1 MDQVIAG
8 RYELVERIG
17 AGGMGVVWRARDR
30 VLHRDVAVKVIGGLG
45 PGASAVA
52 RLEREARAAAG
63 LSRNPHVV
71 TVHDYGRDGD
81 RAYVVMEL
89 VEGRTLDKFL
99 AESGLP
105 GPAVAVDW
113 VRQICLALDAAHSVG
128 VVHRDIKPS
137 NVVLGRDGV
146 IQVLDF
152 GLAWFHPDYG
162 LDRLSKSA
170 AVMGSTPWMS
180 PEQAKGESVDHR
192 SDLYSVGCLL
202 YELLTLTSPF
212 GGREPMAQLY
222 AHVSETPPAPSTRQ
236 GTETTMAVIPAV
248 LDRLVLHL
256 LAKDPEN
263 RPASAARV
271 LMEIDALQDALSGP
285 DEGAA
290 SPSQRQPAPSPEPH
304 RAAATDDAENEPR
317 KRLGLNRRRL
327 LILAAGTAAATAAAV
342 PYALQEQG
350 GGADGKPGATPS
362 TSTPARKF
370 TPPRPLW
377 DLPLQEDVANLGMPE
392 AAAGE
397 LVMLSIQTGG
407 GPVGY
412 DARDSQTGKLLWT
425 FPPPKDPKDEI
436 NLRMYVDPTGSIV
449 CFNLDNGTL
458 IVKDA
463 KTGRTSWTY
472 RIRASKG
479 QSRLGGGYTMAFDGH
494 RAYIADNGRCS
505 GLDFSGDEMWT
516 LTLNDDTSDCALV
529 GQVLMVQGTANQ
541 YAVDIDSYVDIN
553 SREIIWQRRNPMLL
567 TMGGGVTFLESS
579 ENGPVQAVTV
589 GDGTVRW
596 TDTVLPVDI
605 RAKYNLAV
613 FEHGGRLRARAL
625 DTGKAVYD
633 RALPP
638 AANNYFETA
647 GDVLV
652 REVREGEDFLHLGI
666 SLERGTELWRKKA
679 LGKLRTHHQ
688 SPPGTVLAVN
698 DSTLTAF
705 DLTTGDARWSVTPDA
720 KRKVLDA
727 GMVGNLLY
735 VVTGQETDPAIGPRR
750 VERLHCLGP
759 SATRW

>member
-1 MDQVIAG
+1 MGQVIAG
-8 RYELVERIG
+8 RYELVEHIG

-30 VLHRDVAVKVIGGLG
+30 VLHRDVAVKVIAGLG

-89 VEGRTLDKFL
+89 VEGCTLDKFL

-105 GPAVAVDW
+105 GPGRAVDW
-113 VRQICLALDAAHSVG
+113 ARQICRALDAAHSAG

-137 NVVLGRDGV
+137 NVVLGRDGI

-192 SDLYSVGCLL
+192 SDLYSLGCLL

-212 GGREPMAQLY
+212 GDREPMAQLY

-236 GTETTMAVIPAV
+236 GTETATAVIPAV
-248 LDRLVLHL
+248 LDQLVLHL
-256 LAKDPEN
+256 LAKNPEN

-271 LMEIDALQDALSGP
+271 LMELDAMQDALPGP
-285 DEGAA
+285 DKGVAA
-290 SPSQRQPAPSPEPH
+290 PPAQRQPDPSPEPH
-304 RAAATDDAENEPR
+304 RAVATDDAEDEPGKTR
-317 KRLGLNRRRL
+317 GLNRRRL
-327 LILAAGTAAATAAAV
+327 LILAAGTAAATAVAV
-342 PYALQEQG
+342 PYALKKQRG
-350 GGADGKPGATPS
+350 DADGKPGATS
-362 TSTPARKF
+362 NTTTPARKF

-377 DLPLQEDVANLGMPE
+377 DLPLREDVGDLGMPE

-397 LVMLSIQTGG
+397 LVMLSIPAGG
-407 GPVGY
+407 GPMGY

-425 FPPPKDPKDEI
+425 FPPPKDPKNEI
-436 NLRMYVDPTGSIV
+436 NTGMYVDPTGTIV
-449 CFNLDNGTL
+449 CFNLGNDTL
-458 IVKDA
+458 IAKDA

-472 RIRASKG
+472 RIRAREG
-479 QSRLGGGYTMAFDGH
+479 QSRLGGGHTMAFDLDSV
-494 RAYIADNGRCS
+494 YVTDNGRCIDL
-505 GLDFSGDEMWT
+505 GFDGGERWT
-516 LTLNDDTSDCALV
+516 LPLNDDTSDCALV
-529 GQVLMVQGTANQ
+529 GRVLVVQGTANQ
-541 YAVDIDSYVDIN
+541 YAVDIDS
-553 SREIIWQRRNPMLL
+553 SPGKIIWQRRNPIVL
-567 TMGGGVTFLESS
+567 TMGGGVTFLKSA

-596 TDTVLPVDI
+596 IDTVLPVDI
-605 RAKYNLAV
+605 LVKHNLAV

-625 DTGKAVYD
+625 DTGKTVYD

-652 REVREGEDFLHLGI
+652 REVREGEDLLHLGI
-666 SLERGTELWRKKA
+666 SLTRGTELWRKKA
-679 LGKLRTHHQ
+679 LGNLRAHRQ

-698 DSTLTAF
+698 GSTLTAF
-705 DLTTGDARWSVTPDA
+705 DLTTGDARWSITPDV
-720 KRKVLDA
+720 KRKVLDG
-727 GMVGNLLY
+727 GMMGNLLY
-735 VVTGQETDPAIGPRR
+735 VVTGQETDPAMGSPR

-759 SATRW
+759 STTRW